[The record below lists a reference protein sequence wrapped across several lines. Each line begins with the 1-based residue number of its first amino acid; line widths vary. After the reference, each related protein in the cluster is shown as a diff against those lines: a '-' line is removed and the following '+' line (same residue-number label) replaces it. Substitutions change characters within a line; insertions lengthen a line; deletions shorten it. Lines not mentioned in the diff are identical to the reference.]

1 MKAAREFQ
9 LMYFQFFT
17 TIPLL
22 VSIISTLQSISGNEF

>member
-17 TIPLL
+17 TIPPARFYYFHFA
-22 VSIISTLQSISGNEF
+22 IN